1 MVESVFK
8 AIVFLF
14 VDLAIF
20 LPFVEL
26 GHMTHVGLLLVDG
39 LLQQGLL
46 DELLEVLLLFA
57 EEEAY
62 LLLFHVDHRAEMLA
76 EEASGVQ
83 LFFDFRQS
91 EGDKFFIDLCYLF

>member
-1 MVESVFK
+1 
-8 AIVFLF
+8 
-14 VDLAIF
+14 
-20 LPFVEL
+20 
-26 GHMTHVGLLLVDG
+26 MTHVGLLLVDG

-46 DELLEVLLLFA
+46 DELLEVFLFFG

-62 LLLFHVDHRAEMLA
+62 LLFFHVDHGAEMLA

-91 EGDKFFIDLCYLF
+91 EGD